1 MAFLSKGKKID
12 LYNLASELR
21 VSVTLED
28 KIIDLREK
36 ITSYTFF
43 QNNEQFVKEML
54 DNIVDERKSLE
65 VEALKKIEWEDK
77 FLADQRALELEKLK
91 LQAQNPP
98 ASVGNSSQMDSNPM
112 RLDLKT
118 VLPTFIP
125 DKDDISLFL
134 TMFERQMKL
143 LNVPADFWVSHL
155 IGVLP
160 SDIGRLIARESEER
174 FRNYAHIHNIL
185 LQRFKLTADRFRVLF
200 CRHQKQDHSTWKD
213 FF

>member
-12 LYNLASELR
+12 LYNLTSELR

-36 ITSYTFF
+36 ITSCTFF

-65 VEALKKIEWEDK
+65 VEALKKIEREDK
-77 FLADQRALELEKLK
+77 CLADQRAFELEKLK

-143 LNVPADFWVSHL
+143 LNVPADFWVS
-155 IGVLP
+155 
-160 SDIGRLIARESEER
+160 
-174 FRNYAHIHNIL
+174 
-185 LQRFKLTADRFRVLF
+185 T
-200 CRHQKQDHSTWKD
+200 
-213 FF
+213 

>member
-28 KIIDLREK
+28 KIMDLREK
-36 ITSYTFF
+36 ITSCTFF
-43 QNNEQFVKEML
+43 HNNEQFVKEML
-54 DNIVDERKSLE
+54 DNIVDERKSFE
-65 VEALKKIEWEDK
+65 VEALKIIEWEDK
-77 FLADQRALELEKLK
+77 CLADQRVFELEKLK

-160 SDIGRLIARESEER
+160 SDIGRLIAREPEEI

-200 CRHQKQDHSTWKD
+200 
-213 FF
+213 